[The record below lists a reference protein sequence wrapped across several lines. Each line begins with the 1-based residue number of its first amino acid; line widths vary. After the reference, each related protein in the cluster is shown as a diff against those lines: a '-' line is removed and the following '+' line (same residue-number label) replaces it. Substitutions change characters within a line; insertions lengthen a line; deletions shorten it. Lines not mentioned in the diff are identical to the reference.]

1 MAEDRNEK
9 EGKETITGSEH
20 VEVVGDS
27 TKIKEESTSKKEDN
41 VEEGKKEVIEKTELK
56 KVKKEKKEK
65 PVEKIQYVKV
75 KRKLEG
81 EEKRL
86 FKIAYRMKKKK
97 PKFLRQQYGMLKRLD
112 NVWRKPKGIDSKLRV
127 GKRGQG
133 HRVKIGY
140 KKPEAIR
147 GIHPSGYWPVM
158 VNNIND
164 LEKIDNTKQAAIIAS
179 CIGRKKRNEII
190 KKANEL
196 KIVILNPRKGE
207 I

>member
-9 EGKETITGSEH
+9 EGKETITVPEH

-27 TKIKEESTSKKEDN
+27 TKIKEESISKKEDK

-56 KVKKEKKEK
+56 KIKKEKKEK

-86 FKIAYRMKKKK
+86 FKIAFRIKKKK

-196 KIVILNPRKGE
+196 KIVILNPKKGE